1 MNTEHVDER
10 FAEQALLRY
19 LETATTDA
27 EDEDALARAIQE
39 TLVSAIDTFH
49 ADLIARATQML
60 AERRAERIGF
70 QARLYARWRE
80 AFDLYEVAWDVA
92 QEAGASFVAKRQAQA
107 AQEHDIAF
115 DVLTRLHGR
124 ACHIASE
131 VYSLLRAGQATA
143 AMARWRS
150 LHEVSVVCYLIRE
163 YGSPLARRYLDH
175 EVVESLKALNEY
187 ESYRERLGAE
197 PVEPGLKQCLLD
209 RRAALSR
216 PEAYGP
222 NFKKDYGWASEV
234 AGTANP
240 NIRDLE
246 KLVHLDH
253 LRPYYRLASHGVH
266 LNPKGITFQLE
277 KPYPE
282 NRMVVEGSNA
292 GLADPGQSA
301 LISLSQCTIN
311 FITSKPD
318 VLDVEVLTTATVL
331 QRIVDDACAAF
342 IKAHRQ
348 LDAEE
353 REKRQSQTDRDLR
366 SDVDEQNGESTS
378 CD

>member
-1 MNTEHVDER
+1 LDTDHPGENFTEKV
-10 FAEQALLRY
+10 LLRY
-19 LETATTDA
+19 LEMATDDDVDQDT
-27 EDEDALARAIQE
+27 LARVFKE
-39 TLVSAIDTFH
+39 TFVSAMEATH
-49 ADLIARATQML
+49 GDLIARAPQML

-80 AFDLYEVAWDVA
+80 AFDLYEVGWEIAH
-92 QEAGASFVAKRQAQA
+92 EAGASFVAKHLAEA
-107 AQEHDIAF
+107 AQEQDIAF

-124 ACHIASE
+124 ACLIASE

-150 LHEVSVVCYLIRE
+150 LHEVTVVSYLIRE
-163 YGSPLARRYLDH
+163 HGSPLAQRYLDH
-175 EVVESLKALNEY
+175 EVVESLKALNDY

-197 PVEPGLKQCLLD
+197 PIEPELKQEMLN
-209 RRAALSR
+209 RRTALSR
-216 PEAYGP
+216 PEMYGP
-222 NFKKDYGWASEV
+222 SFTNDYGWASKV
-234 AGTANP
+234 AGKANP

-277 KPYPE
+277 KPFPI
-282 NRMVVEGSNA
+282 NKMIIEGSNA

-301 LISLSQCTIN
+301 LISLGQCTIN

-318 VLDVEVLTTATVL
+318 IEVVIAAMVL
-331 QRIVDDACAAF
+331 QRIVDEACDAF
-342 IKAHRQ
+342 IKTHVQ
-348 LDAEE
+348 LEAEE
-353 REKRQSQTDRDLR
+353 ERKRQSATDRDM
-366 SDVDEQNGESTS
+366 SSEEDEQNSDSTS
-378 CD
+378 SD

>member
-1 MNTEHVDER
+1 LDTEHLDER
-10 FAEQALLRY
+10 LAEKALLRY

-39 TLVSAIDTFH
+39 TLASAAETFH
-49 ADLIARATQML
+49 ADLMARAPQML

-92 QEAGASFVAKRQAQA
+92 QEAGARFVAKHQAQA
-107 AQEHDIAF
+107 AQEHDVAF
-115 DVLTRLHGR
+115 GVLTRLHGR

-163 YGSPLARRYLDH
+163 HGNRLAQRYLDH
-175 EVVESLKALNEY
+175 EVVESLKALNDY

-197 PVEPGLKQCLLD
+197 PLEPGLKQRLQD
-209 RRAALSR
+209 RLTALSKL
-216 PEAYGP
+216 AMYGP
-222 NFKKDYGWASEV
+222 NFEDDYGWAYEIV
-234 AGTANP
+234 GTKKP
-240 NIRDLE
+240 KIWQLE

-253 LRPYYRLASHGVH
+253 MRPYYRLASHGVH

-282 NRMVVEGSNA
+282 NRMVMEGSNA
-292 GLADPGQSA
+292 GLADPGQRA
-301 LISLSQCTIN
+301 LISLSQCTITL
-311 FITSKPD
+311 IASKP
-318 VLDVEVLTTATVL
+318 DVEVLTTATAL
-331 QRIVDDACAAF
+331 LRIVDDACAAF
-342 IKAHRQ
+342 IKVHRQ

-353 REKRQSQTDRDLR
+353 REKRQSHTDRDTP
-366 SDVDEQNGESTS
+366 SEVDEQNGESTS
-378 CD
+378 RD